1 MKDPSSRLMKFRLTL
16 EEYDFTVEYV
26 KGKDNCAADALSRIK
41 ISCEELKDINRKS
54 VNVMTR
60 AQRRKK
66 DKSDISLTDY
76 LEDTVPTDNWPDQ
89 PKVVE
94 THIKPKECI
103 EMRHLNNK
111 KELEN
116 IKRVYKNHKVSK
128 NKTFCYVPS
137 TIYINP
143 EARSQLTPEEFV
155 RELGVFC
162 EKIDVDEIYFIK
174 NNSNKIFVKRL
185 INEIKILIESRG
197 TVQPSKIQFK
207 IPRVCIL
214 NDTQIGRASCRE
226 RV

>member
-1 MKDPSSRLMKFRLTL
+1 M
-16 EEYDFTVEYV
+16 EYV

-41 ISCEELKDINRKS
+41 ISCDELKEMNGKS

-94 THIKPKECI
+94 THIKPKECV
-103 EMRHLNNK
+103 EMRHLDSK
-111 KELEN
+111 KELDK
-116 IKRVYKNHKVSK
+116 IKRVNKNYKVSR
-128 NKTFCYVPS
+128 NNTFCFCNVNS

-174 NNSNKIFVKRL
+174 NISNKIFVKRL
-185 INEIKILIESRG
+185 INEIKILNESRG
-197 TVQPSKIQFK
+197 TVQPSE
-207 IPRVCIL
+207 
-214 NDTQIGRASCRE
+214 N
-226 RV
+226 